1 MHNTRKKH
9 KKHTQKRARNKRSRA
24 HKHKLRRTRY
34 NKRHNITHKQRGGIS
49 MPSFPRLFGSSD
61 ADKTVTQNAQENVSL
76 GKSSQ
81 KNANIIKGV
90 AKVSLASTV
99 AKVAVVGLSASGVGV
114 PLAGVIATALV
125 IAHVFAEMKI
135 SNIHL
140 RTVIY
145 DTLNI
150 VSNCYILNDYI
161 EFIEYHMKTYSTSAS
176 SVDNTT
182 DTVNQHNDAIND
194 LKDRLKT
201 ILEELIAYLLSIA
214 TEEMLNSLDKSP
226 SATPAI
232 KNLINTE
239 FNNRNKWNIIN
250 IGSRVVNRTIKADRT
265 IGYIIRDL
273 SIMNGFFMLIKSHFD
288 FSVNVFERSLTN
300 DDVINF
306 WNVVATSGDISMDEN
321 NKPTLNE
328 ATNPI
333 NNPYTRYLHGNTNK
347 ATDAAED
354 NARKVD
360 QTAITLVDTN
370 DEDTSK

>member
-1 MHNTRKKH
+1 
-9 KKHTQKRARNKRSRA
+9 
-24 HKHKLRRTRY
+24 
-34 NKRHNITHKQRGGIS
+34 